1 MPITILIGAQW
12 GDEGKGRVVDWLAS
26 SADIVARY
34 AGGDN
39 AGHTVA
45 LDGEVYK
52 LHLIPSGILHSSVV
66 SVMGNGMVI
75 NPVNLVREI
84 GALRKIGVDI
94 TPDRLVISSR
104 AHIITPAHIAL
115 DKAKESALG
124 DDKIGTTLRGI
135 GPAYLDKTGR
145 AGIRTGDMLLDVEEF
160 AERMVAAIEL
170 SNDELRA
177 QGLHA
182 LEAGEAAQSYLDAA
196 EFLRP
201 YIKDVS
207 IYLYEALKAGKK
219 VLCEGAQG
227 TLLDIDHGSYPFVTS
242 SSPTAGG
249 ALTGLGVGPLFVDKV
264 LGVAKA
270 FSTRVGGGPMPTE
283 LEGAIAEHFRGS
295 GANFWDEFGTTTGR
309 PRRCGWLDVVM
320 LRYAVGVN
328 GLSELMLT
336 KMDILSGLDE
346 LKLAIA
352 YDIDGET
359 FAFPPVTN
367 EQLERA
373 KPVYETLPGWSED
386 ISNCRRFSDLPPA
399 ARNYIERVG
408 KLCDVPIQMVSVGP
422 ERDQLVMNPPSQAT
436 PASAVK

>member
-12 GDEGKGRVVDWLAS
+12 GDEGKGRVVDWLAP

-45 LDGEVYK
+45 LDQGVYK
-52 LHLIPSGILHSSVV
+52 LHQIPSGILHGRMV
-66 SVMGNGMVI
+66 SIMGNGMVI

-84 GALRKIGVDI
+84 DSLRAMGIEI
-94 TPDRLVISSR
+94 SPQRLIISSR

-115 DKAKESALG
+115 DQAREQSLG
-124 DDKIGTTLRGI
+124 DSKIGTTLRGI

-145 AGIRTGDMLLDVEEF
+145 SGIRTGDMLLDIEAF
-160 AERMVAAIEL
+160 AERLTENIAAA
-170 SNDELRA
+170 NDVLQRSGMAALDADEA
-177 QGLHA
+177 A
-182 LEAGEAAQSYLDAA
+182 ATYLEAAAV
-196 EFLRP
+196 LRP
-201 YIKDVS
+201 YIKDSS
-207 IYLYEALKAGKK
+207 IYLYQALKAGKR

-249 ALTGLGVGPLFVDKV
+249 ALTGLGVGPLFVERV

-283 LEGAIAEHFRGS
+283 LTGELARRLRGT

-309 PRRCGWLDVVM
+309 PRRCGWLDIVM

-328 GLSELMLT
+328 GLNELLLT
-336 KMDILSGLDE
+336 KLDILSGFDQ
-346 LKLAIA
+346 LKLAVQ
-352 YDIDGET
+352 YEIDG
-359 FAFPPVTN
+359 ARVDYPPQTN
-367 EQLERA
+367 DQLERA
-373 KPVYETLPGWSED
+373 LPIYETLPGWSED
-386 ISNCRRFSDLPPA
+386 ISGCRHRDDLPAA
-399 ARNYIERVG
+399 AREYVQRVAE
-408 KLCDVPIQMVSVGP
+408 LCATPIRTVSVGP
-422 ERDQLVMNPPSQAT
+422 ERNQIVTLAI
-436 PASAVK
+436 